1 MPLSQMT
8 QDNKSFQNA
17 QPCAHYSFSHVSR
30 GSVSHTLLH
39 SDDWLNRVRRAI
51 LAVCEAYFVLVQL
64 ANFWYVKDI
73 YTSFHIQDKPKLC
86 HVAS

>member
-1 MPLSQMT
+1 MLSLVHTIHLAMWAGEAYHIPL
-8 QDNKSFQNA
+8 
-17 QPCAHYSFSHVSR
+17 Y
-30 GSVSHTLLH
+30 

-51 LAVCEAYFVLVQL
+51 LAVCEACFVLVQL